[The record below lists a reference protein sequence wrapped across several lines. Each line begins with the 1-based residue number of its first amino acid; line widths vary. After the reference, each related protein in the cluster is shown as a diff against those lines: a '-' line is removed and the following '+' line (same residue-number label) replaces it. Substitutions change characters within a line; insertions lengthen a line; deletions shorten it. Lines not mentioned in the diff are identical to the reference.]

1 MKRLLGVLLVLI
13 FASTIH
19 ANYLE
24 ETALE
29 ENIQTKA
36 QHILD
41 TMFGPHLFSVATK
54 VSLGRE
60 SWMVNYTERADI
72 DFKEKKNTES
82 EKYNILPGYEAIKN
96 LSPNEAVQMP
106 FNSRISKLPG
116 SIINIVLDIVVS
128 KTVPKQDVKNVN
140 KLLTKVLSLDEE
152 RGDVINFVFEDFPI
166 VAANKE
172 VTVGLPVEAKL
183 MISVLILTSLFVIVY
198 ILLKIKQLNIHK
210 EAVKAQLETAKAT
223 ANTGSTG
230 SSMSDIP
237 TEPALPAPVLS
248 DGGDDGVIGF
258 FSFVGPH
265 NARQFVNLLKNKE
278 LDVEQLA
285 IVVSYLDPNIAKKV
299 LETLDEAK
307 QLEVVTALCDEKIAD
322 KDMLEEINGDLKTE
336 IECAV
341 GGASKLEPVISCF
354 KDEQK
359 KTFLNGIQSNA
370 EVYAQVRPNIFLFE
384 DIEKLDDSDVKK
396 LIGALKIEVLAA
408 SIAADNSGA
417 SQKIKANLTG
427 AAQAMVTQFVDIK
440 KDSLKESDVTN
451 AQQQVV
457 QQMKQLSDSGTID
470 VVSKITS

>member
-1 MKRLLGVLLVLI
+1 MKRLLGVLLVLV
-13 FASTIH
+13 FASTMH

-41 TMFGPHLFSVATK
+41 TMFGPHLFSVTSK
-54 VSLGRE
+54 VKMGRE
-60 SWMVNYTERADI
+60 SWIVSYTERADI
-72 DFKEKKNTES
+72 NFKEKNDTES

-106 FNSRISKLPG
+106 FNSKISKLPG
-116 SIINIVLDIVVS
+116 AIINIELDIVVS
-128 KTVPKQDVKNVN
+128 KTVPKQEVKNADKV
-140 KLLTKVLSLDEE
+140 LTKILSLDSE
-152 RGDVINFVFEDFPI
+152 RGDVINFVFEDFPV
-166 VAANKE
+166 VAAQKE
-172 VTVGLPVEAKL
+172 VKVGLPIEAKL

-198 ILLKIKQLNIHK
+198 ILLKIKQLNIHR
-210 EAVKAQLETAKAT
+210 ESVKAQLETAKAT
-223 ANTGSTG
+223 ASAG
-230 SSMSDIP
+230 SSGPSVPDMP
-237 TEPALPAPVLS
+237 TESAVAAPVS
-248 DGGDDGVIGF
+248 AAGGDDGVTGF

-265 NARQFVNLLKNKE
+265 NARQFVTVLKNKE
-278 LDVEQLA
+278 LDIEQLA
-285 IVVSYLDPNIAKKV
+285 IVVSYLDPSIAKKV

-322 KDMLEEINGDLKTE
+322 KDMLEDINDDLKTE
-336 IECAV
+336 LECSV
-341 GGASKLEPVISCF
+341 GGASKLEPVISKF
-354 KDEQK
+354 NDQQK
-359 KTFLNGIQSNA
+359 KAFLNGIQGNA
-370 EVYAQVRPNIFLFE
+370 EVYSQVRPNIFLFE

-408 SIAADNSGA
+408 SIAAEDSGA
-417 SQKIKANLTG
+417 SQKVKANLTG

-440 KDSLKESDVTN
+440 KDSLKASDVAK

>member
-1 MKRLLGVLLVLI
+1 MKRLLGLLLVLV
-13 FASTIH
+13 FASTMH

-41 TMFGPHLFSVATK
+41 TMFGPHLFSVTTK
-54 VSLGRE
+54 VKMGRE
-60 SWMVNYTERADI
+60 SWLVSYTERADI
-72 DFKEKKNTES
+72 EFKEKKDTES

-106 FNSRISKLPG
+106 FNSKISKLPG
-116 SIINIVLDIVVS
+116 TIINVALDIVVS
-128 KTVPKQDVKNVN
+128 KTVPKQDVKNAN

-152 RGDVINFVFEDFPI
+152 RGDIINFVFEDFPI

-172 VTVGLPVEAKL
+172 IKVGLPIEAKL

-223 ANTGSTG
+223 ASAG
-230 SSMSDIP
+230 SSGPSVPDMP
-237 TEPALPAPVLS
+237 TESAMAAPVS
-248 DGGDDGVIGF
+248 AAGGDDGVKGF
-258 FSFVGPH
+258 FSFVGSH
-265 NARQFVNLLKNKE
+265 NARQFVTVLKNKE

-285 IVVSYLDPNIAKKV
+285 IVVSYLDPSIAKKV

-307 QLEVVTALCDEKIAD
+307 QLEVVTALCNEKIAD
-322 KDMLEEINGDLKTE
+322 KDMLEDINDDLKTE
-336 IECAV
+336 LECSV
-341 GGASKLEPVISCF
+341 GGASKLEPVISKF
-354 KDEQK
+354 NDQQK
-359 KTFLNGIQSNA
+359 KTFLNSIQGNA
-370 EVYAQVRPNIFLFE
+370 EVYSQVRPNIFLFE
-384 DIEKLDDSDVKK
+384 DIEKLDDAEVKK

-408 SIAADNSGA
+408 SIATDEGGA
-417 SQKIKANLTG
+417 SQKVKANLTG

-440 KDSLKESDVTN
+440 KNSLKESDVAN

-470 VVSKITS
+470 VVSKIMS